1 MQQVTALLG
10 IGTAIALGAVSP
22 GPSFVMVARTAIA
35 WSRFDGIYAALGMGI
50 GGLVFATAA
59 LLGLHGLLLAV
70 PSLYW
75 ALKVVGGLYLAY
87 LGLRIWVGAKKPLIS
102 VRLESISSK
111 TTAIQSFALGLT
123 TQISNPKTAIVYASV
138 FAAFLP
144 AKSSLVF
151 SFGVAG
157 LVFIIETVWYSLVAL
172 VLSSNLPRKIYLR
185 YKSWIDRAAG
195 GMMIALGF
203 KLAASTKHS

>member
-1 MQQVTALLG
+1 MHQGTALLG
-10 IGTAIALGAVSP
+10 IGTAITLGAVSP

-35 WSRFDGIYAALGMGI
+35 SSRLDGIYAALGMGL
-50 GGLVFATAA
+50 GSLFFATAA

-75 ALKVVGGLYLAY
+75 ILKVVGGLYLAY
-87 LGLRIWVGAKKPLIS
+87 LGLRIWIGAKKPLIS
-102 VRLESISSK
+102 GTLESVSSA
-111 TTAIQSFALGLT
+111 TTTIQSFALGLT
-123 TQISNPKTAIVYASV
+123 TQISNPKTAVVYASV

-144 AKSSLVF
+144 TEPSLVF

-172 VLSSNLPRKIYLR
+172 ILSSNVPRRVYLH

-203 KLAASTKHS
+203 KLAASTRHS

>member
-1 MQQVTALLG
+1 MQQAAALLG
-10 IGTAIALGAVSP
+10 IGTAIALGAASP

-35 WSRFDGIYAALGMGI
+35 RSRPDGIYAAFGMGI
-50 GGLVFATAA
+50 GGLVFAIAA
-59 LLGLHGLLLAV
+59 LFGLHGLLLAI

-75 ALKVVGGLYLAY
+75 ALKVIGGLYLAY

-102 VRLESISSK
+102 DTVDSASRS

-123 TQISNPKTAIVYASV
+123 TQISNPKTAVVYASV

-144 AKSSLVF
+144 IESSLMF
-151 SFGVAG
+151 NFGVAG
-157 LVFIIETVWYSLVAL
+157 LVFTIETVWYTLVAL
-172 VLSSNLPRKIYLR
+172 VLSSNVPRKVYLH

-203 KLAASTKHS
+203 KLAASTRQS

>member
-1 MQQVTALLG
+1 MQQMTALLG
-10 IGTAIALGAVSP
+10 IGTAIAAGAASP

-35 WSRFDGIYAALGMGI
+35 SSRPDGIYAAFGMGI
-50 GGLVFATAA
+50 GGLVFATTA

-75 ALKVVGGLYLAY
+75 ALKILGGLYLAY
-87 LGLRIWVGAKKPLIS
+87 LGLRIWLNAKKPLIS
-102 VRLESISSK
+102 DTIESISST

-123 TQISNPKTAIVYASV
+123 TQISNPKTAVVYASV

-144 AKSSLVF
+144 AESSLVF
-151 SFGVAG
+151 SFGVAS
-157 LVFIIETVWYSLVAL
+157 LVFMIETVWYTLVAL
-172 VLSSNLPRKIYLR
+172 ILSSNVPRQVYLH

-195 GMMIALGF
+195 GIMIALGF
-203 KLAASTKHS
+203 KLAASARNS